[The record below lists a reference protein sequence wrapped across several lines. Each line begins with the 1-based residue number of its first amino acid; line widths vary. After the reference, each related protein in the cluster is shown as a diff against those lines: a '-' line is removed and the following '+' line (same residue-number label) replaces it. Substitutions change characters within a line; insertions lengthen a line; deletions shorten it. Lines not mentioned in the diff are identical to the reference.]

1 MLATFKPPCS
11 CVCHPLKCHPTQMS
25 PHSNVTPIPMSPT
38 QMSPHSCV
46 THSNVTPIPVS
57 PTQLS
62 PHSSVTH
69 SNVTPLQRHPLKCHP
84 HSCVTHMQRQKESPP
99 QLPYGETSYVL
110 STSYFLGQL
119 HPGQSLQSIES
130 SMFRS
135 PIYPH
140 TMPDQNFLVIRS
152 GDRWG
157 GGVDVATDN
166 TPDLCCFMVAIG
178 YRTHGCYW
186 LPCPCSF
193 YIREVR
199 DIFTVGQE
207 CPKIEVPG
215 PNSKQDKAFQRD
227 FLTVRTVLLTGHT
240 HCAARSSST
249 AWCMHTVVT
258 ACTVSVCVHCS
269 SHCIDC
275 SLRAPRFPSSFAWTK

>member
-1 MLATFKPPCS
+1 MLLRMS
-11 CVCHPLKCHPTQMS
+11 PTQMS

-38 QMSPHSCV
+38 QMSPHSNV
-46 THSNVTPIPVS
+46 TPIPMSPHSNVTPLLRHP
-57 PTQLS
+57 LKCH
-62 PHSSVTH
+62 PHSCVTH
-69 SNVTPLQRHPLKCHP
+69 SIVTPLQRHPLKCHP

-157 GGVDVATDN
+157 GG
-166 TPDLCCFMVAIG
+166 G
-178 YRTHGCYW
+178 RG
-186 LPCPCSF
+186 
-193 YIREVR
+193 
-199 DIFTVGQE
+199 
-207 CPKIEVPG
+207 
-215 PNSKQDKAFQRD
+215 
-227 FLTVRTVLLTGHT
+227 
-240 HCAARSSST
+240 
-249 AWCMHTVVT
+249 
-258 ACTVSVCVHCS
+258 
-269 SHCIDC
+269 
-275 SLRAPRFPSSFAWTK
+275 

>member
-1 MLATFKPPCS
+1 MLATSKPPCS

-25 PHSNVTPIPMSPT
+25 PHSFVTHSNVTPLLCHPLKCHPT

-46 THSNVTPIPVS
+46 THSNVTPTPMS
-57 PTQLS
+57 PTQTS
-62 PHSSVTH
+62 
-69 SNVTPLQRHPLKCHP
+69 P

-157 GGVDVATDN
+157 GGGGEGLMWPQATN
-166 TPDLCCFMVAIG
+166 QTCAVLWLLLVTVPMVAIG
-178 YRTHGCYW
+178 YHAH
-186 LPCPCSF
+186 
-193 YIREVR
+193 V
-199 DIFTVGQE
+199 
-207 CPKIEVPG
+207 
-215 PNSKQDKAFQRD
+215 A
-227 FLTVRTVLLTGHT
+227 
-240 HCAARSSST
+240 ST
-249 AWCMHTVVT
+249 
-258 ACTVSVCVHCS
+258 SE
-269 SHCIDC
+269 
-275 SLRAPRFPSSFAWTK
+275 R